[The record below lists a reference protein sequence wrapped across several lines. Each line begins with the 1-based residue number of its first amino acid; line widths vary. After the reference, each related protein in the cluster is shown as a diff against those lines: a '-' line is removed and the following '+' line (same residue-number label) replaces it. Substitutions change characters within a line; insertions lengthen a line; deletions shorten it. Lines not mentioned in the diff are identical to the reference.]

1 MLPTFVVLF
10 KQNSQAKPKIEV
22 ENDSHLCLFMLMPF
36 RIVFKIAIAMHL
48 PSSLCNYSLQF
59 LIVLFILLKLAKH
72 IFTTNQELLS
82 ELTFENYSIRGN
94 NQPIKILH
102 SWVAL
107 DYKRVSV
114 Q

>member
-1 MLPTFVVLF
+1 
-10 KQNSQAKPKIEV
+10 
-22 ENDSHLCLFMLMPF
+22 
-36 RIVFKIAIAMHL
+36 MHL

-59 LIVLFILLKLAKH
+59 LIVLFFLLKLAKH

-82 ELTFENYSIRGN
+82 ELAFENYSIRGN

-114 Q
+114 QLVSFSLAREHVLSVPFLVGDLEENA